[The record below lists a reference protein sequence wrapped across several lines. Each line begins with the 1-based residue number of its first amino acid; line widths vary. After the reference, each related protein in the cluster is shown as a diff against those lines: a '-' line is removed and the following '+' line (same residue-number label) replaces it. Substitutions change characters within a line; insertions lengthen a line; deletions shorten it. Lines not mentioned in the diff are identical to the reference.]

1 MNIAD
6 QEDESL
12 KAVFEI
18 CEPRPLDRKISL
30 KRLQSLFEEHAHM
43 PSSEF
48 MDDDGS
54 NQWISFD
61 EFRDGITNFVDKIS
75 SQVQEEQNWESRG
88 EVIQK
93 SGEEDHFSSL
103 ETSNRLPSNK
113 HHLTNQDLLLIPDLV
128 GDISNLEGNSNYQP
142 STIKPSS
149 LQNIPL
155 LTQGSSL
162 GRSTEPLKEASPEAQ
177 LRDFFGSPITNSSI
191 TNSMTDMSEAL
202 EHSSSSQSTVMNS
215 PERMA
220 TFSPQSEHG
229 SQSPVMS
236 LTDSA
241 LGGSTSPDV
250 QIKSNC
256 SSLSDRDEE
265 NFESYGENDNVE
277 FDDSELVD
285 FDEIDSSRV
294 EKSSPVFKRNIGR
307 RHSWMRTSLRRTPSA
322 STTEHLVPPK
332 RWGSFRHPKRV
343 GSNALASA
351 LYHNG
356 STSFNSS
363 GRSSNCDEGDIQSD
377 ISLEDDVNDLNQ
389 KVQMLQEQVGHLAES
404 QATTDDKYSKVK
416 QDNTS
421 LIARIHMLEENIR
434 ELELRSDERLDEE
447 QKRNKE
453 LLARLEREKHLEIE
467 NHTLRLQ
474 TLEKENGKLHQ
485 ETANLRST
493 LEKIK
498 LEKRTTEDYLLDAQ
512 NSLTQLQ
519 DEHNGVLEARKRDQD
534 AFEVERG
541 QSKHLI
547 NELTK
552 EVEIL
557 STRTSHHVGVVNG
570 KGGQIIEDDPLE
582 VMPSRIKELESEI
595 RNLREDRRHLEE
607 KNEELMGQILNKGLE
622 EGKSIL
628 ISTDASK
635 PSIDHEIQEMSDN
648 QIRTALKEQ
657 KDVNFQ
663 LRNYIDGI
671 LMNIIEKYPELLEVR
686 K

>member
-1 MNIAD
+1 MRFKKSYRPF
-6 QEDESL
+6 EDSTRMASVTSGVEAQTDL
-12 KAVFEI
+12 
-18 CEPRPLDRKISL
+18 RP
-30 KRLQSLFEEHAHM
+30 
-43 PSSEF
+43 
-48 MDDDGS
+48 
-54 NQWISFD
+54 D
-61 EFRDGITNFVDKIS
+61 EFEAAEN
-75 SQVQEEQNWESRG
+75 E
-88 EVIQK
+88 
-93 SGEEDHFSSL
+93 GEEDEEGLQYDLWEGQFSL
-103 ETSNRLPSNK
+103 TSGPTEDDLSSFCPTKAIKNARNQRKLLDRWSSQDIDNLITEFDTLK
-113 HHLTNQDLLLIPDLV
+113 GFDYDTNEKRLLLQRQMSSVDLPGSV
-128 GDISNLEGNSNYQP
+128 PKNRMKNGDYTKLCWNNNNTLHED
-142 STIKPSS
+142 
-149 LQNIPL
+149 L
-155 LTQGSSL
+155 
-162 GRSTEPLKEASPEAQ
+162 
-177 LRDFFGSPITNSSI
+177 
-191 TNSMTDMSEAL
+191 SE
-202 EHSSSSQSTVMNS
+202 E
-215 PERMA
+215 
-220 TFSPQSEHG
+220 
-229 SQSPVMS
+229 
-236 LTDSA
+236 
-241 LGGSTSPDV
+241 
-250 QIKSNC
+250 
-256 SSLSDRDEE
+256 
-265 NFESYGENDNVE
+265 
-277 FDDSELVD
+277 
-285 FDEIDSSRV
+285 
-294 EKSSPVFKRNIGR
+294 
-307 RHSWMRTSLRRTPSA
+307 
-322 STTEHLVPPK
+322 
-332 RWGSFRHPKRV
+332 
-343 GSNALASA
+343 
-351 LYHNG
+351 
-356 STSFNSS
+356 
-363 GRSSNCDEGDIQSD
+363 
-377 ISLEDDVNDLNQ
+377 
-389 KVQMLQEQVGHLAES
+389 VQMLQEQVGHLAES

>member
-277 FDDSELVD
+277 FDD
-285 FDEIDSSRV
+285 
-294 EKSSPVFKRNIGR
+294 
-307 RHSWMRTSLRRTPSA
+307 SA

-648 QIRTALKEQ
+648 QDLSSTKLELAQIRTALKEQ